1 VTPESFQAI
10 RNIFD
15 EVIDLPSAQRA
26 PRVRE
31 LTSALASALTSS
43 DEVVDGVLSLLA
55 AHEAALGATV
65 SKPVHAMLASAS
77 GVKIAT
83 GDVLGAWR
91 IEREI
96 GHGGMGTVYLVE
108 RSDGHFKQTAALKF
122 LRGLPS
128 AERLQY
134 FFRERQMLATLTH
147 PNVARLLDG
156 GATDRGQPY
165 LVMEYVDG
173 APIDVY
179 TRTQR
184 LNTTQIL
191 TLFATACEA
200 VAFAHRQL
208 IVHCDLKPSNLLIN
222 KDGRPVLLDF
232 GIARLVDRVGLDD
245 AAGELAPTSAGYT
258 PRYASPEQRE
268 HGTVSTAS
276 DIYSLGVMLG
286 ELLEMGK
293 SQDAELAAILAKATA
308 ALPGARYATVESLI
322 DEIARYRR
330 REPLRAMPTTRA
342 YTTRKFIERRWPWV
356 LASTAFALT
365 VIGFTVKVVAESQKV
380 AVESQRAKVAEQ
392 AAIVQR
398 DRALRA
404 EREAL
409 AERDATQ
416 AARADALHE
425 RDGAAR
431 ERDRAVAAELGAISE
446 KNKAIQ
452 AEISTRQTADFLV
465 SVFDS
470 SNPNAQTGDP
480 PASKLIEAAEQRIAT
495 GLVGQDGTKAEL
507 FSTLGRVQ
515 SNMGNTKQAN
525 ANYVQAL
532 ALERKQNRPLVLA
545 QLLTRVASLRGANF
559 GVAQAE
565 PYARE
570 ALSLREKY
578 AAPNSE
584 AAAESLSIL
593 GNIFTTQGKREESLQ
608 LLTRALRIR
617 QQRDANS
624 EGVAATLHFLAL
636 HSVRFQD
643 YEKSFAEFKRS
654 MEIRATLVGEG
665 HPDYLVT
672 LEEYANA
679 LNLAHRYAEA
689 EAAMRRALAQ
699 RRKLHGNDNEKI
711 AFGLNVLGNIVNR
724 QGRER
729 EAIVIIQEALA
740 IVEKKFGTQ
749 SMPYA
754 SVLNNLAI
762 SQQNVG
768 DLTGAERAY
777 TEAMQIFASIWP
789 ETDLTLARVRFNVAR
804 IRIQMRQFDG
814 VETLL
819 QKSYATRQKALGDKH
834 GDVIETSLL
843 MGDWHL
849 AAGNL
854 TKAIET
860 IEQISPLMPVKDA
873 FTTINFERLRAR
885 VAVKQGNRDEILN
898 SLERVEQMT
907 NKAFG
912 ETSTRN
918 WLGKVERAE
927 WLATTNQPSD
937 KLASRVLAAEILT
950 KVVDKLD
957 PGAPVI
963 AKLKQL
969 AE

>member
-1 VTPESFQAI
+1 VTPESFHAL
-10 RNIFD
+10 RDIFD
-15 EVIDLPSAQRA
+15 QVIDLPIEERA
-26 PRVRE
+26 SRVRE
-31 LTSALASALTSS
+31 LTN
-43 DEVVDGVLSLLA
+43 DGEMIDAVLSLLDA
-55 AHEAALGATV
+55 NNSTQGVTV

-77 GVKIAT
+77 AVKIAT

-96 GHGGMGTVYLVE
+96 GQGGMGTVYLVE

-122 LRGLPS
+122 LRGVPS

-134 FFRERQMLATLTH
+134 FFRERQTLASLTH

-156 GATDRGQPY
+156 GATNRGQPY

-173 APIDVY
+173 VPIDVY
-179 TRTQR
+179 VRTKK
-184 LNTTQIL
+184 LNTMQIL
-191 TLFATACEA
+191 TLFSTTCEA

-222 KDGRPVLLDF
+222 KEGRPVLLDF
-232 GIARLVDRVGLDD
+232 GIARLVDRVGQDALDN
-245 AAGELAPTSAGYT
+245 ELTPTSAGYT

-276 DIYSLGVMLG
+276 DIYSLGVMLT
-286 ELLEMGK
+286 ELLELTK
-293 SQDAELAAILAKATA
+293 SQDDELHAILAKATA
-308 ALPGARYATVESLI
+308 PLPAERYATVESLVE
-322 DEIARYRR
+322 DIARYQRQ
-330 REPLRAMPTTRA
+330 EPLHAMPATQA
-342 YTTRKFIERRWPWV
+342 YAARKFVQRRWPWV
-356 LASTAFALT
+356 LATAAFAVT
-365 VIGFTVKVVAESQKV
+365 VIGFTVKVVIESQKV
-380 AVESQRAKVAEQ
+380 GKESQRALAAEKVALSERDT
-392 AAIVQR
+392 AAR
-398 DRALRA
+398 ERERALRA
-404 EREAL
+404 ERQAL
-409 AERDATQ
+409 AERDQTQ
-416 AARADALHE
+416 IARADALRE
-425 RDGAAR
+425 RDGATR
-431 ERDRAVAAELGAISE
+431 ERDRAVAAERDAIRE
-446 KNKAIQ
+446 RNKAIQ
-452 AEISTRQTADFLV
+452 AEASTRQTADFLV

-515 SNMGNTKQAN
+515 ANMGNTKQAN
-525 ANYVQAL
+525 ANYLEAL

-565 PYARE
+565 PFARE
-570 ALSLREKY
+570 ALRLREKH
-578 AAPNSE
+578 AAPDSE
-584 AAAESLSIL
+584 ALAESLSIL

-617 QQRDANS
+617 QQQDPAG

-643 YEKSFAEFKRS
+643 YEKSFAEFNRS
-654 MEIRATLVGEG
+654 MEIRARLVGEG

-672 LEEYANA
+672 LEEYGNA
-679 LNLAHRYAEA
+679 LNLAHRYPEA

-729 EAIVIIQEALA
+729 EAITIIEEALA
-740 IVEKKFGTQ
+740 IVKKKFGTQ

-768 DLTGAERAY
+768 ELGGAERAY

-814 VETLL
+814 VEALL
-819 QKSYATRQKALGDKH
+819 QKSHATRQKALGDKH
-834 GDVIETSLL
+834 GDVIETALL
-843 MGDWHL
+843 IGEWHL
-849 AAGNL
+849 AVGN
-854 TKAIET
+854 TAKAIQT
-860 IEQISPLMPVKDA
+860 IDEITPLMPVKDA
-873 FTTINFERLRAR
+873 FTVISYARLRAR
-885 VAVKQGNRDEILN
+885 IAVKQGNRDEILT
-898 SLERVEQMT
+898 SLESVEQMT
-907 NKAFG
+907 TKAFG
-912 ETSTRN
+912 ETATRN

-927 WLATTNQPSD
+927 WLATTNQPGD
-937 KLASRVLAAEILT
+937 KQASRMLAAEILT
-950 KVVDKLD
+950 KVADKLD

-963 AKLKQL
+963 KKLKQL
-969 AE
+969 AGQ